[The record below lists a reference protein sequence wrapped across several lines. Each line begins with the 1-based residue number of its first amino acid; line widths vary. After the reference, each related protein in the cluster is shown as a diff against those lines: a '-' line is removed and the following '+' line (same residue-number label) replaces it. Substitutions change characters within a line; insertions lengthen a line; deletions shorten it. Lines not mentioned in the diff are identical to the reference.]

1 MLLLWT
7 KRLLALA
14 AVGGVAVAAYFAL
27 QPRPV
32 LVDVA
37 PIDRGLI
44 ETTISEDGVTRIE
57 DVFQIS
63 APITGKLERL
73 EFEVGD
79 LVEKGQKLAAVRPVD
94 PPMRDARTR
103 RELAAAIKAA
113 RAGVTLG
120 EAEVARAEAAVRF
133 STLDLARQQQLAKQ
147 RVISVRV
154 LQQAE
159 LELDTKNAQL
169 RQAKANLDFRKREL
183 ESAEARMLEPTEI
196 MKSGGAANQCCVD
209 IRAPV
214 AGAVLKLFTESEQVV
229 PAGTKLLEIG
239 DRRKL
244 EIVADLLSED
254 AVRVRA
260 GDLVWI
266 ENWGGT
272 KRLAAK
278 VKRID
283 PSGFLKVS
291 ALGIEEQRVN
301 TIIQITEPR
310 KHWLRLGHD
319 FRVYVRVVVWRGT
332 DVLRVP
338 LSALFR
344 KGNAWLVFVAANGKA
359 SEQEIVVGHRS
370 ETHAEIKSG
379 LEEGQTVILHP
390 SDRVMHGTLVAER
403 K

>member
-370 ETHAEIKSG
+370 ETHAEIKTG
-379 LEEGQTVILHP
+379 LEEGQSVILHP

>member
-344 KGNAWLVFVAANGKA
+344 KGNAWSVFVAANGKA